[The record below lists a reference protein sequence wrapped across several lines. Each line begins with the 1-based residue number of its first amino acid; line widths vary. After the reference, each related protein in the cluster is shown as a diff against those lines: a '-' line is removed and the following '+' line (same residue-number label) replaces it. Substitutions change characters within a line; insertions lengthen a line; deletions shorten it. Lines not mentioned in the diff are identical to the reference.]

1 MKWLPENKECKSL
14 VVYGS
19 NLSSTV
25 NYVYFNK
32 IVRQMVKI
40 PRNLNSVIL
49 GLLLSDAH
57 LFKNNLGNTLFSF
70 KQTIKR
76 FDFTWILFLNFSHFC
91 QGYPKLDTTKING
104 KIFTG
109 IYFST
114 RVYPC
119 FTEWHNVFY
128 KNIRKN

>member
-14 VVYGS
+14 VIYGS

-32 IVRQMVKI
+32 IVRQMVKL
-40 PRNLNSVIL
+40 PTNLNSVIL
-49 GLLLSDAH
+49 GILLSDGH

-76 FDFTWILFLNFSHFC
+76 FDFTW
-91 QGYPKLDTTKING
+91 T
-104 KIFTG
+104 
-109 IYFST
+109 
-114 RVYPC
+114 
-119 FTEWHNVFY
+119 VFY
-128 KNIRKN
+128 GPTGLLLPY